1 MNELTAEK
9 SKEYTLAKG
18 YSDQLEQS
26 IECFVDHLNLGIMGI
41 EKHLYQE
48 LAGLTCK
55 ELKLIYKVIDHDM
68 LCFALRMGYTF
79 KTAIEMFYND
89 KKTRIDEEWREGIA
103 EKIEDLAEEQAMELG
118 YRIYALSEI
127 RYFLETEAKNL
138 K

>member
-9 SKEYTLAKG
+9 SKEYTIAKG
-18 YSDQLEQS
+18 YSDQLGQS
-26 IECFVDHLNLGIMGI
+26 IECFLDHLNLGLMGI
-41 EKHLYQE
+41 EKRLYQE
-48 LAGLTCK
+48 LAGLTSK

-68 LCFALRMGYTF
+68 LYFALRMGYTF

-89 KKTRIDEEWREGIA
+89 KKTRIDEEWRENIA

-127 RYFLETEAKNL
+127 RYFLETEVQNL

>member
-18 YSDQLEQS
+18 YSDQLGQS
-26 IECFVDHLNLGIMGI
+26 IECFLDHLNLGLMGI
-41 EKHLYQE
+41 EKRLYQE
-48 LAGLTCK
+48 LAGLTSK
-55 ELKLIYKVIDHDM
+55 ELKLIYKVIDHNM
-68 LCFALRMGYTF
+68 LYFALRMGYTF

-89 KKTRIDEEWREGIA
+89 KKTRIDEEWRENIA
-103 EKIEDLAEEQAMELG
+103 EKIENLAEEQAMELG

>member
-1 MNELTAEK
+1 MNELTTEK

-18 YSDQLEQS
+18 YSDQLGQS
-26 IECFVDHLNLGIMGI
+26 IECFLDHLNLGLMGI
-41 EKHLYQE
+41 EKRLYQE
-48 LAGLTCK
+48 LAGLTSK
-55 ELKLIYKVIDHDM
+55 ELKLIYKVIDHNM
-68 LCFALRMGYTF
+68 LYFALRMGYTF

-89 KKTRIDEEWREGIA
+89 KKTRIDEEWRENIA
-103 EKIEDLAEEQAMELG
+103 EKIENLAEEQAMELS